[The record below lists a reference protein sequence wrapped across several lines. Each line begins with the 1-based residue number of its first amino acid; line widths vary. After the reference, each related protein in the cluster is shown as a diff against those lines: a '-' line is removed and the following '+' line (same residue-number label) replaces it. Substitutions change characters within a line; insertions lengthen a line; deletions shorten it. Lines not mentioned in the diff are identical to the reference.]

1 MATTEPTGSFVEQAL
16 SNLVDQFARPL
27 DLLRELA
34 QNAMDAGT
42 PRIDVWTRFDPP
54 KPGERLGVLRIGVDD
69 HGEGM
74 DERIIDE
81 QLTRLFAS
89 SKEKDA
95 TKIGKFGI
103 GFTSV
108 FAIRPEA
115 VLVRTGR
122 HGESWELLFHAN
134 RSFDK
139 IRLQD
144 PVSGTSIVL
153 FKRLPPTELDRWR
166 REIRTVL
173 GYWCEHSQTP
183 ITYEDRSG
191 EATAPAPSD
200 AEDPFA
206 AFEEVEATGPERVDH
221 PLSLEGWEVHE
232 HREEGLHVVVA
243 CPNPDERTP
252 PRFGFYN
259 GGLTLLHTSTTDVL
273 GPHADRLQHV
283 SFKVKHDRLEHT
295 LTRDNVLM
303 DEHWARAMNAVVRSA
318 RGLRER
324 LCERITREVE
334 ADGEIEHGYRL
345 LAAELRAASTDKA
358 FVEALGDRRLF
369 RTVTGATVS
378 PKQVDDQE
386 RRIGSV
392 LVGKGVDALTE
403 PLRRHRLVVL
413 QDSPRTREVLDLLHR
428 PAMLDWSGGRSI
440 ARAEQVFVVPNVLD
454 ATALDP
460 SERGLVSATEELL
473 RVAVGLRIRVP
484 GTDHVFQWAPGA
496 DSVAN
501 RLTLRVGDFGGVDLG
516 SADVLALNG
525 PAAAD
530 VFHRPR
536 RGRGFRMPGYLTW
549 RCLLANRHHPTF
561 RAHVLAYADQPDVAA
576 FGLASALL
584 VVEDVESEAAHRRLI
599 EEMGSRMAARSA
611 R

>member
-42 PRIDVWTRFDPP
+42 PRIDVWTRYDAP
-54 KPGERLGVLRIGVDD
+54 KDGDRLGVLRIGVDD

-122 HGESWELLFHAN
+122 HGESWELLFHAD

-191 EATAPAPSD
+191 ESRAQAEPDT
-200 AEDPFA
+200 EDPFA
-206 AFEEVEATGPERVDH
+206 AFEEVEAGGPERVDR
-221 PLSLEGWEVHE
+221 PMSLEGWEVHE
-232 HREEGLHVVVA
+232 HREEGMHVVVA
-243 CPNPDERTP
+243 CPGAGEQSP

-259 GGLTLLHTSTTDVL
+259 GGLTLLQTSTTEVL

-324 LCERITREVE
+324 LCERLVREVA

-345 LAAELRAASTDKA
+345 LAAELRAGDKA
-358 FVEALGDRRLF
+358 FTESLAERPLF
-369 RTVTGATVS
+369 RTVTGDTVC
-378 PKQVDDQE
+378 PRQIDAQE
-386 RRIGSV
+386 RRVGSV
-392 LVGKGVDALTE
+392 LVGRAVDALTE
-403 PLRRHRLVVL
+403 PLLRQGLVVL
-413 QDSPRTREVLDLLHR
+413 RDSPRAREVLDLLHR
-428 PAMLDWSGGRSI
+428 PAMLDWSSGRAI

-454 ATALDP
+454 APSLDP

-473 RVAVGLRIRVP
+473 RVAVGLRLRVP
-484 GTDHVFQWAPGA
+484 GTDHVFRWAPGA

-516 SADVLALNG
+516 SADVLALDG
-525 PAAAD
+525 PATAD
-530 VFHRPR
+530 VFLRPR
-536 RGRGFRMPGYLTW
+536 RGRGIRMPGFLTW
-549 RCLLANRHHPTF
+549 RCLLANRHHATF
-561 RAHVLAYADQPDVAA
+561 RAHVLAFADQPDVAA

-584 VVEDVESEAAHRRLI
+584 VVEDVEGEAAHRRLV
-599 EEMGSRMAARSA
+599 EEMAVRTTSTRSA